1 MSHIKQKKFF
11 QKYAHFGSFE
21 VSFLSIYASKKC
33 FLDFFKVIE
42 LFRIVWALISAE
54 KLLFFVGIFS
64 AENWHILD
72 FFNVIELFRIVWALI
87 LAEKVLFFVG
97 IFSAE
102 NWHMT
107 PEFEIFVHKFAHYR
121 CFDVSFLTSLGVK
134 NWFYGI
140 FQSSWGAVLDVL
152 GIMFYIKRPS
162 ICCIFSSKG

>member
-1 MSHIKQKKFF
+1 MHILAVLRCHFCPFTRQKS
-11 QKYAHFGSFE
+11 A
-21 VSFLSIYASKKC
+21 

-54 KLLFFVGIFS
+54 KVLFFVGIFS

-107 PEFEIFVHKFAHYR
+107 PEFEIFVHKFAHFR